1 MIVHENEPITLIGGA
16 AVCAAQLRRAR
27 VVAPVIVAAD
37 GGADAALAH
46 DVMPCAVIGDFDSI
60 SEDARR
66 RIPREAQHPIA
77 DQDSTDFD
85 KCLSNIHAPLIVGL
99 GFSGD
104 RLDHQLACYNGLI
117 RHSWQRCILL
127 GREELVFLSPP
138 SLSLPLAPGCPV
150 SLFPMG
156 AVEGVSDGL
165 RWPIGGVN
173 FAPDGR
179 IGTSNVALG
188 PIALSFTAPKMLVI
202 LPETL
207 FEVVARVLFDSPAR
221 WPEKP
226 QPTGASTF
234 ASRG

>member
-1 MIVHENEPITLIGGA
+1 MIVHEKDPITLIGGA

-27 VVAPVIVAAD
+27 AAAPVIVAAD

-46 DVMPCAVIGDFDSI
+46 DAMPCAVIGDFDSI

-66 RIPREAQHPIA
+66 RIPQEAQHPIA

-85 KCLSNIHAPLIVGL
+85 KCLTFIHAPLIVGL

-104 RLDHQLACYNGLI
+104 RLDHQMACYNGLV
-117 RHSWQRCILL
+117 RHAWQRCILL
-127 GREELVFLSPP
+127 GREELVFLAPP
-138 SLSLPLAPGCPV
+138 SLYLPLAPGCPI

-165 RWPIGGVN
+165 RWPIGGLN

-188 PIALSFTAPKMLVI
+188 PVALSFTAPKMLVI
-202 LPETL
+202 LPESQ
-207 FEVVARVLFDSPAR
+207 FEEVARVLVDTPSG
-221 WPEKP
+221 WPERSLP
-226 QPTGASTF
+226 SGVSAF
-234 ASRG
+234 A